1 MPAAAILVSLL
12 SLSSVFAL
20 PTQSPGVAIPIQKR
34 VSSTAVPGVADIASL
49 KAQLIRLSS
58 KYENNFAA
66 YERNTGVPHPLAP
79 SQARKQAAPTGLP
92 LTDAQEVVWFGS
104 ISVGTPPKT
113 FAIDFDTGS
122 SDLFVPGSDCQ
133 NCGNHPRYDRSASS
147 TSKDLKR
154 PFTLQ
159 YGSGESDGDQVTDT
173 VTVAGLTATGQTLGV
188 ATNYSSSFAS
198 SPTDGLMGLA
208 YPSLSGFNATPTFN
222 TLIAQKAVPAGVFSF
237 LLAESGSELYLGGA
251 NKQRYTGDISWNK
264 VTKEAYWQIAV
275 ASANVAG
282 KAVVPGFEAI
292 VDSGTTLIVGDTASV
307 KKFWAQIPG
316 AKEANDIQQGYFS
329 FPCSNVPK
337 DVSFTIGD
345 KTILINPQWLNLGAV
360 SQGSTQCVGGI
371 VALDGVDFW
380 ILGDVLM
387 RNAYVTFDF
396 DNNRVGFATLA
407 AA

>member
-12 SLSSVFAL
+12 SLSSAFAL

-49 KAQLIRLSS
+49 KAQLIRLRN
-58 KYENNFAA
+58 KYEKNFAA
-66 YERNTGVPHPLAP
+66 YERNVGEAHPLAP
-79 SQARKQAAPTGLP
+79 PQARTSIGLP
-92 LTDAQEVVWFGS
+92 LTDVQDQLWFGP
-104 ISVGTPPKT
+104 ISVGTPSTT
-113 FAIDFDTGS
+113 FIVDFDTGS
-122 SDLFVPGSDCQ
+122 SDLFLTGKNCKK
-133 NCGNHPRYDRSASS
+133 CGNHTRYDPSASS
-147 TSKDLKR
+147 TSKDLEQ
-154 PFTLQ
+154 PFKFR
-159 YGSGESDGDQVTDT
+159 YGDGSDIVEGDKVTDT

-188 ATNYSSSFAS
+188 ASNYTTFAS
-198 SPTDGLMGLA
+198 APMDGLLGLA
-208 YPSLSGFNATPTFN
+208 YPSLSGFNATPIFN
-222 TLIAQKAVPAGVFSF
+222 RLITHKTVSAGVFSF
-237 LLAESGSELYLGGA
+237 FLAESGSELYLGGA
-251 NKQRYTGDISWNK
+251 NKQHYTGEISWNK

-292 VDSGTTLIVGDTASV
+292 VDSGTAVIIGDTASV

-316 AKEANDIQQGYFS
+316 AKDASDIQEGFYS
-329 FPCSNVPK
+329 FLCNNVPK

-360 SQGSTQCVGGI
+360 SPGSTRCLGGI
-371 VALDGVDFW
+371 IGDDVGKLW